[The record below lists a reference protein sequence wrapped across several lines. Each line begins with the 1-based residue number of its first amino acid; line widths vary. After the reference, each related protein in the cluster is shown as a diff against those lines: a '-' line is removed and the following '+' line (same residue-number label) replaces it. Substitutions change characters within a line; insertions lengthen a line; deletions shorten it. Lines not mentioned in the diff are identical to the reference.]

1 MLSQHGRDHEVC
13 YQVLIEVDTDGHRSG
28 IEPAD
33 PLLLQVASALQ
44 HDGQQGARLK
54 GVLTHAGSSYD
65 LRTTEAL
72 IAMAEQERA
81 LCVQAAEKLRAAGY
95 GCEVVSVGSTPTA
108 LSATSLDGVTEV
120 RAGVY
125 VFFDLVMAGVG
136 ICSKEEIALSV
147 LCTVIGHRPGNS
159 WIITD
164 GGWMAMSRDRGTQAQ
179 EHDFGYGMVC
189 DIAGNVVPELVFTQ
203 ANQEHGVLQWRGT
216 AQTDIA
222 QAFPIGSQL
231 RIVPNHACATGAQ
244 HQRYV
249 VLPASGS
256 TLETWERFG
265 GW

>member
-1 MLSQHGRDHEVC
+1 
-13 YQVLIEVDTDGHRSG
+13 
-28 IEPAD
+28 
-33 PLLLQVASALQ
+33 
-44 HDGQQGARLK
+44 
-54 GVLTHAGSSYD
+54 
-65 LRTTEAL
+65 
-72 IAMAEQERA
+72 
-81 LCVQAAEKLRAAGY
+81 
-95 GCEVVSVGSTPTA
+95 
-108 LSATSLDGVTEV
+108 
-120 RAGVY
+120 
-125 VFFDLVMAGVG
+125 MAGVG